1 MVFSFARED
10 RDKST
15 LILERR

>member
-10 RDKST
+10 RDKSV